1 VSSQRLLKIAANEHT
16 SFTVE
21 ILLFYE
27 SALGS
32 KELRERPRVARC
44 WRWRD

>member
-1 VSSQRLLKIAANEHT
+1 MSLQISLQRAYVVYG
-16 SFTVE
+16 S

-32 KELRERPRVARC
+32 KELEN
-44 WRWRD
+44 D